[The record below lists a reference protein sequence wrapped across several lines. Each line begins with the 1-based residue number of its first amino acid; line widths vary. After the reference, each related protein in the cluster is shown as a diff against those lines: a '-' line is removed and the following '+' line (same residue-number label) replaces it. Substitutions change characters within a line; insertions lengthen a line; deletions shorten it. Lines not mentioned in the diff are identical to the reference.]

1 MKELLREMELVLT
14 DLLQSGLDTGGKGK
28 IIAGLEGPSAAPR
41 LRALARQ
48 CGDAGLHTGA
58 ALLTELETALTAR
71 AHTLKKND
79 QSLMAA
85 LCRAARYLALCRE
98 KLQEESIAQRW
109 QQEMPGA
116 VSPRAQERAGGDL

>member
-14 DLLQSGLDTGGKGK
+14 DLLQSGLDTG
-28 IIAGLEGPSAAPR
+28 GPSAAPR

-116 VSPRAQERAGGDL
+116 VSPRAPERAGGDL